1 MVCLTVDEHDASND
15 VTRYYVI
22 IDHVVYE
29 DEFIQYVTED
39 DEVDAGISSEDDD
52 RDYEELMLSKPVRLN
67 FVLP

>member
-1 MVCLTVDEHDASND
+1 MCLTVDEHDASND

-22 IDHVVYE
+22 TDHVVYE